1 MSPIKIL
8 ADKVGTEA
16 FRTNHLYN
24 DVYRKELAG
33 LLTQAT
39 KHYSTKFD
47 EVNWSEK
54 TAFALGY
61 NKAVN
66 DLISF
71 LLDKIEDIT

>member
-1 MSPIKIL
+1 
-8 ADKVGTEA
+8 
-16 FRTNHLYN
+16 
-24 DVYRKELAG
+24 